1 MTTEPPRQLEKGTW
15 PNRWGKPGSCKIS
28 PQGFSTRWRT
38 GYGKKVITKIK
49 YYYFHDLYLTFPT
62 LLLLVFFALFTAIFP

>member
-1 MTTEPPRQLEKGTW
+1 MTTEPPTQLEKGTW

-28 PQGFSTRWRT
+28 PQGFSTRWHT

-49 YYYFHDLYLTFPT
+49 YYYFM
-62 LLLLVFFALFTAIFP
+62 IFI